1 MTPLGGKPR
10 TTASFDLSSCSLFL
24 FTAWLAIDAAI
35 KLKRGVTDRRSSKSK
50 SHGNDGS
57 LVGDSGYT
65 YKDPWS
71 EARAT
76 FLPLAVP
83 SFLRKTYSRQ
93 SHTSISSSLLLP
105 EDISCFDL
113 KYLCP
118 LSSTIWGRHN
128 NTSALSD
135 LRLSSFMPMTISTH
149 PLVSTIYWSARYAK
163 FFLVCELEISMMTL
177 RYREFLSELCIW
189 ISRSAVF

>member
-35 KLKRGVTDRRSSKSK
+35 KLKRGVTDLRSSKSK

-76 FLPLAVP
+76 FLLLAVP
-83 SFLRKTYSRQ
+83 SSLRKTYSRQ

-105 EDISCFDL
+105 LKIFLALISNTFVRSVLQSEDAIMIPQPWAICGCL
-113 KYLCP
+113 VLCQWQFP
-118 LSSTIWGRHN
+118 HIHSSPRYIDP
-128 NTSALSD
+128 SD
-135 LRLSSFMPMTISTH
+135 TPSSF
-149 PLVSTIYWSARYAK
+149 WFAN
-163 FFLVCELEISMMTL
+163 
-177 RYREFLSELCIW
+177 
-189 ISRSAVF
+189 